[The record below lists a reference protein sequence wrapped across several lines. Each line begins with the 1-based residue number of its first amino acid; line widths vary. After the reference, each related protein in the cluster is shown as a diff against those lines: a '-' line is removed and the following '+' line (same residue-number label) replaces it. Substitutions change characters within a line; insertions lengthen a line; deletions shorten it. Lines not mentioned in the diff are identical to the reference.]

1 MDMQRRPWA
10 LVIGLLTVCMVA
22 PAVAQAPRHAGG
34 CDTYE
39 MDVSAE
45 TTLLGKP
52 RAAIAAAA
60 ASDAPIPILAIGK
73 AYTLKLNPQADV
85 RFVAPPARRMLPEG
99 AYAGM
104 ARFTVNVPGTWRIS
118 LGYNSWVDVVAA
130 DGSFAQSSRFT
141 GHDDCAELRKL
152 VEFPLKPG
160 IDYTLQLSGGTRA
173 AAPVLVTGPIENSP
187 VDDTGAAPASDH
199 H

>member
-1 MDMQRRPWA
+1 MM
-10 LVIGLLTVCMVA
+10 A
-22 PAVAQAPRHAGG
+22 PAVAQTPRHAGG
-34 CDTYE
+34 CNAYD

-52 RAAIAAAA
+52 HAEITAAITSGARM
-60 ASDAPIPILAIGK
+60 PMLATGK
-73 AYTLKLNPQADV
+73 AYTLELKPQAEV

-104 ARFTVNVPGTWRIS
+104 ARFTVDAPGTWRIN

-141 GHDDCAELRKL
+141 GHADCAVLRKL
-152 VEFPLKPG
+152 VEFLLEPG
-160 IDYTLQLSGGTRA
+160 VHYTLQLSGGTQPT
-173 AAPVLVTGPIENSP
+173 APVLITGPI
-187 VDDTGAAPASDH
+187 DTSHVAATATAPGNDRH
-199 H
+199 